1 VGNLVQSSN
10 GQAADP
16 GAASSKRGPDDKP
29 KSIKDEVS
37 LLSVDYISKFREN
50 LSQMVEQYL
59 SQLNNSKF
67 TNAVKC
73 NVGHILKHGSE
84 SDYEKWKSLE
94 SAGKERKRKRKL
106 QIVENTI
113 SAIIGG
119 QVLCGNVSNSKISYS
134 SVTVQDVF
142 PRKPSESIKGRR
154 AKFYIDSLRK
164 AASSST
170 VVFVIDVDN
179 VGHIS
184 SILEFLTDWM
194 FGSHFL

>member
-1 VGNLVQSSN
+1 
-10 GQAADP
+10 
-16 GAASSKRGPDDKP
+16 
-29 KSIKDEVS
+29 
-37 LLSVDYISKFREN
+37 
-50 LSQMVEQYL
+50 MVEQYL

-94 SAGKERKRKRKL
+94 SAGKGRKRKRKL

-119 QVLCGNVSNSKISYS
+119 QVLCEIVSNSKISYS
-134 SVTVQDVF
+134 SVTTVQDVL

-154 AKFYIDSLRK
+154 ANFI
-164 AASSST
+164 ST
-170 VVFVIDVDN
+170 R
-179 VGHIS
+179 
-184 SILEFLTDWM
+184 
-194 FGSHFL
+194 